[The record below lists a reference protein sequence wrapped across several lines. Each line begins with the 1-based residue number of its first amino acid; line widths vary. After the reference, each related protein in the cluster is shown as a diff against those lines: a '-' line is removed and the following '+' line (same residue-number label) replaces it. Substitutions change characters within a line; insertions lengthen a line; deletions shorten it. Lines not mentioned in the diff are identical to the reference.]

1 MLVYRK
7 AFKKALCTIALKS
20 RYNIRVKGGRNM
32 DVSSIMSMQLM
43 ELQQTVQMSV
53 MQKAMNMETS
63 AVAQMVE
70 QMPQIVTPSLDPN
83 VGQNFDV
90 SI

>member
-1 MLVYRK
+1 
-7 AFKKALCTIALKS
+7 
-20 RYNIRVKGGRNM
+20 M

>member
-1 MLVYRK
+1 
-7 AFKKALCTIALKS
+7 
-20 RYNIRVKGGRNM
+20 M

-70 QMPQIVTPSLDPN
+70 QMPQIAAPSLDPN

>member
-1 MLVYRK
+1 
-7 AFKKALCTIALKS
+7 
-20 RYNIRVKGGRNM
+20 M

-70 QMPQIVTPSLDPN
+70 QMPQIATPPLNPN

>member
-1 MLVYRK
+1 
-7 AFKKALCTIALKS
+7 
-20 RYNIRVKGGRNM
+20 M

-70 QMPQIVTPSLDPN
+70 QMPQMTAPSLDPN